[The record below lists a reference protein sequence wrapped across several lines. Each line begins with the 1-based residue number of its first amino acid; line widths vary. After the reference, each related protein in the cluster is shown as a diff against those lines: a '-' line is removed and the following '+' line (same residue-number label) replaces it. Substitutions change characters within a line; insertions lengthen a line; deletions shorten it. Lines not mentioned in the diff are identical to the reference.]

1 MYLKEGVGTY
11 FLYIPKILKS
21 RLILQLEKYI
31 YFNNFLTLV
40 VEADPEI
47 NERERKQSTVKPPDP
62 KDFKRKESR
71 TSTIKSTDKEK
82 ESDKGSKSEKG
93 CNSFGAHIFERKEVF
108 VWYLMA
114 PLLLKG

>member
-1 MYLKEGVGTY
+1 MSIAVANESEEDEFDQDNLKNRR
-11 FLYIPKILKS
+11 KSNAKNLKKN
-21 RLILQLEKYI
+21 IVK
-31 YFNNFLTLV
+31 
-40 VEADPEI
+40 APEI

-62 KDFKRKESR
+62 KDLKRKESR

-114 PLLLKG
+114 PLLLKGW